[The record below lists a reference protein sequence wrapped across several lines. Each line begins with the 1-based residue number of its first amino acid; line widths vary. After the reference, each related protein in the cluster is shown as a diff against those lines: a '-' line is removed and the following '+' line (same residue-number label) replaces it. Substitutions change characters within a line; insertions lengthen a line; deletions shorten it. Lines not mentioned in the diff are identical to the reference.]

1 MTKELCESVNII
13 EKIST
18 HDKEIILL
26 APVFFWAKY
35 LRRNI
40 NFENFEPA
48 TQKIDFDD
56 PLSILKA
63 VFDLQRQSNSDIEG
77 NVVNSVSDILSKHSR
92 RNIFFSHLDDN
103 QIYSIC
109 SQLNSMFENQEYCA
123 QCEAWSYYDE
133 ESPEDFAIK
142 TAETMLYLT
151 AKKIGLSWYANID
164 EKKSRQSIMKSVL
177 KENLAKTNH
186 QKPALAAGF
195 STKIT

>member
-18 HDKEIILL
+18 RDKEIILL
-26 APVFFWAKY
+26 APVFFWGKY
-35 LRRNI
+35 VRRKI
-40 NFENFEPA
+40 NFENFEPV

-56 PLSILKA
+56 PLSILRA
-63 VFDLQRQSNSDIEG
+63 AFDLQRQSNSDIEG
-77 NVVNSVSDILSKHSR
+77 DVVDSVSDILSKHSG
-92 RNIFFSHLDDN
+92 RNIFFPHLGDN

-109 SQLNSMFENQEYCA
+109 GQLNSMFENQEYCA

-151 AKKIGLSWYANID
+151 AQQIGLSWYANID
-164 EKKSRQSIMKSVL
+164 KKKSRQSIMKSVL
-177 KENLAKTNH
+177 KENLAKTTRRE
-186 QKPALAAGF
+186 L
-195 STKIT
+195 I